1 MKKAKKKFGQNF
13 LSDQSVVKEILN
25 YLKPLGQD
33 KVLEI
38 GPGMGA
44 ITIPL
49 LSELNHISVI
59 EIDPDMINYLQKK
72 IPESKIN
79 FINRDVLS
87 INNKE
92 LEVYERIIGNLPY
105 YISTEILIKM
115 IDIVDSLNDIHF
127 MFQKEVAERI
137 TAKPKS
143 KNFGRLSVLIQYFF
157 EAEILFDISAN
168 SFSPPPKIQS
178 SFIKLI
184 PKKKEGLKFKN
195 FNNFKKV
202 IKTAFQFKRKTLK
215 NNFKDILGEDN
226 FNSIGINSQKRAE
239 MLSIDDFVNI
249 ENYIYDHKII
259 I

>member
-1 MKKAKKKFGQNF
+1 MIKAKKKFGQNF

>member
-1 MKKAKKKFGQNF
+1 MIKAKKKFGQNF

-49 LSELNHISVI
+49 LNKLNYISVI

-79 FINRDVLS
+79 IINRDVLS
-87 INNKE
+87 INNVDLK
-92 LEVYERIIGNLPY
+92 VYERIIGNLPY

-115 IDIVDSLNDIHF
+115 IDIVDSLKDIHF

-178 SFIKLI
+178 SFMRLI
-184 PKKKEGLKFKN
+184 PRKKEGLKFKN
-195 FNNFKKV
+195 LINFKKV

-226 FNSIGINSQKRAE
+226 FYSMGINSQKRAE